1 MSRAVFAMAR
11 LTLRE
16 ALRSRL
22 VHLFGLLL
30 AVVSGGMPL
39 IVKGDGTP
47 AGLIRMTLAYTL
59 GMAFG
64 LLCVAT
70 LWTGCALFPGDAA
83 RHTLELTRV
92 KPVRPGPIWLGKW
105 LGLLMLDLVLLTGVY
120 LATWAAVARQAARD
134 PAAAAVMQTARLAV
148 KPRLPSLD
156 EQLET
161 YFLQSGGPA
170 RKPAEQRELRRQLR
184 REIPFQ
190 SIALQRGKTW
200 NWNFTLDRPPDP
212 RQPLW
217 LRFQFD
223 TDAFTRAEVKAQ
235 GRLTGQHSGAGVD
248 FLLDDFST
256 RVFEIPLDAGAFGG
270 ESRFRLS
277 LTHAGSETAGPLL
290 LQPRQGLDL
299 LVPRIGLGR
308 NLARSAGLHL
318 SILALLA
325 AIGVSL
331 GALFSL
337 PVAAFC
343 ATGILLASLISAF
356 VVSDADLADPE
367 PATASTWQRLT
378 TDATRRTTRG
388 LVWAARPALAPAPL
402 QRLAGA
408 ELIPLAELARALLV
422 NGVLL
427 PLLGCLVAAAALSD
441 KELPS

>member
-16 ALRSRL
+16 ALRSRI

-30 AVVSGGMPL
+30 AVVAGGMPL

-59 GMAFG
+59 GTAFG
-64 LLCVAT
+64 LLAVAT
-70 LWTGCALFPGDAA
+70 LWTGCALIPGDAA

-92 KPVRPGPIWLGKW
+92 KPIRPWRIWLGKW

-120 LATWAAVARQAARD
+120 LATWAAVARQATRD
-134 PAAAAVMQTARLAV
+134 PAATAVMQTARLAV

-161 YFLQSGGPA
+161 YFLQSGGPSK
-170 RKPAEQRELRRQLR
+170 KPDEQRELRRQLR

-200 NWNFTLDRPPDP
+200 NWDFTLDRPPNP

-235 GRLTGQHSGAGVD
+235 CRLAGQHGGAGVD

-256 RVFEIPLDAGAFGG
+256 RVFEVPLDAAAFGSDTRFTLTMTHAGG
-270 ESRFRLS
+270 ES
-277 LTHAGSETAGPLL
+277 TGPLL

-299 LVPRIGLGR
+299 LVPRIGLAS

-325 AIGVSL
+325 AIGVTL

-356 VVSDADLADPE
+356 VVSEADLAEPE
-367 PATASTWQRLT
+367 PTASTWQRLT
-378 TDATRRTTRG
+378 TVATRRTTRG
-388 LVWAARPALAPAPL
+388 LVWAARPALDPAPL
-402 QRLAGA
+402 RRLAGA
-408 ELIPLAELARALLV
+408 EQIPSAELARALLV
-422 NGVLL
+422 SGLLL
-427 PLLGCLVAAAALSD
+427 PLLGCLAASAALSE